1 MTRSRQTHFVRSTT
15 APIERVWE
23 LLADHRG
30 YPAWSTMT
38 GAELEREGDPP
49 PNGVGAIR
57 VLRTGPGKSR
67 EEVVAFEPPT
77 HLAYTL
83 LSGLPAKDYRA
94 DVHLSPEPGGGTRID
109 WQSSFRSGPLTAL
122 IIRTAVGSFSSRLA
136 KAAAQ

>member
-1 MTRSRQTHFVRSTT
+1 MHEVRTT
-15 APIERVWE
+15 VAPIERVWE

-30 YPAWSTMT
+30 YPSWTTLT

-57 VLRTGPGKSR
+57 VLSTGPGKSR

-83 LSGLPAKDYRA
+83 LSGLPAKGYRA
-94 DVHLSPEPGGGTRID
+94 DVRLTAQPGGGTQIE
-109 WQSSFRSGPLTAL
+109 WASSFRSGPLTAL
-122 IIRTAVGSFSSRLA
+122 IIRTAVRSFASRLA
-136 KAAAQ
+136 KAAAK

>member
-1 MTRSRQTHFVRSTT
+1 MTRSRQVHETRTSD

-30 YPAWSTMT
+30 YPRWTTLT

-57 VLRTGPGKSR
+57 VLSTGPGKSR

-83 LSGLPAKDYRA
+83 LSGLPARGYRA
-94 DVHLSPEPGGGTRID
+94 DVRLSPDAAGGTRIE
-109 WQSSFRSGPLTAL
+109 WRSSFRSGPLTAL
-122 IIRTAVGSFSSRLA
+122 IIRTAVRSFASRLA
-136 KAAAQ
+136 RAAAK